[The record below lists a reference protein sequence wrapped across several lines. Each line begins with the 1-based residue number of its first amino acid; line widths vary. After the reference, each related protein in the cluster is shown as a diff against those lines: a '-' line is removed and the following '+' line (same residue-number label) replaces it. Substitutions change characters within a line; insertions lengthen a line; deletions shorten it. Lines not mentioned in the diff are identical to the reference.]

1 MFGILIGLLSP
12 CCQLLFYFI
21 FYYFILEEKKKLNLG
36 NNLEMGYDTWGS

>member
-1 MFGILIGLLSP
+1 MFGILISLFSP

-21 FYYFILEEKKKLNLG
+21 FCDFILEEKKKLNLG